1 MADHDYILNKARNYC
16 AYQERCLEEVKTKL
30 KAWKVQSRSMD
41 KILGDLLKDD
51 FINEERFARIYS
63 SGKFRN
69 NHWGKNKIIY
79 ELKKR
84 KIPDLFIEIGLQE
97 IDEEDYNK
105 TLKYLIKRKNK
116 EIRDEN
122 LYSRKR
128 KLINYAKTKGYRFA
142 HVENII
148 DDMLA

>member
-1 MADHDYILNKARNYC
+1 MANHDYILNKARNYC

-30 KAWKVQSRSMD
+30 KEWKVQSRFMD
-41 KILGDLLKDD
+41 NILEDLLRDD
-51 FINEERFARIYS
+51 FIYEERFARIYS

-97 IDEEDYNK
+97 IDENEYDK

-128 KLINYAKTKGYRFA
+128 KLINFARTKGYRFA
-142 HVENII
+142 HVEKLI